1 MRYERRRIADLVPDP
16 DNPRVITKQAK
27 RALSA
32 SVKRFGLVQPIV
44 INETTGHVV
53 GGHQRIDVLR
63 EQGVDEV
70 DVVIGAWT
78 ADEERVLNVALN
90 NPGAQG
96 TFDDPQRYLEH
107 ALRVLSLDDFKA
119 LRFDALVFDARDP
132 KEAKRRSDKTLEYKL
147 VVTAMDESHQAELL
161 ERFEADGLDVK
172 LLIV

>member
-1 MRYERRRIADLVPDP
+1 MRYERRRIVDLVPDP
-16 DNPRVITKQAK
+16 DNPRVISKQAK
-27 RALSA
+27 RALAA

-63 EQGVDEV
+63 EQGVAEI
-70 DVVIGAWT
+70 DVAIGAWT
-78 ADEERVLNVALN
+78 VDEERVLNVALN

-119 LRFDALVFDARDP
+119 LRFDELILDTRDG
-132 KEAKRRSDKTLEYKL
+132 KEAKRRAAHDLKYQL
-147 VVTAMDESHQAELL
+147 VVTATDENHQAELL